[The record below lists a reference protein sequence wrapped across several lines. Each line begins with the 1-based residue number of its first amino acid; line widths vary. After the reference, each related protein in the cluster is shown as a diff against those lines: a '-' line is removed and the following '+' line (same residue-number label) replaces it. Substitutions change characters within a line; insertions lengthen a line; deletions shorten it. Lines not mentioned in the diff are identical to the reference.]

1 MVEVPSIVI
10 NKGKQP
16 IDLFDF
22 FRDEEEKPVA
32 VTTRP
37 KPNSG
42 TTPNESHKWLDRLF
56 ASPGY
61 RDQKEFVRR
70 HAPEDI
76 LVRRCLEALDS
87 SGGIMTPAAFSNV
100 ADIPS
105 ARLDG
110 LIARIQRLLNIDGYE
125 ILTFSRS
132 ENRIEL
138 NVPKL
143 KRQFDL
149 D

>member
-1 MVEVPSIVI
+1 V
-10 NKGKQP
+10 
-16 IDLFDF
+16 
-22 FRDEEEKPVA
+22 
-32 VTTRP
+32 TRP
-37 KPNSG
+37 
-42 TTPNESHKWLDRLF
+42 TPQPAPTVAAEWLDRLF

-61 RDQKEFVRR
+61 RDQKVFVRR
-70 HAPEDI
+70 HAPEDD
-76 LVRRCLEALDS
+76 LVRRCLSALDS

-100 ADIPS
+100 ADIPT

-110 LIARIQRLLNIDGYE
+110 LVARIQRLLNVDGYE

>member
-1 MVEVPSIVI
+1 M
-10 NKGKQP
+10 KT
-16 IDLFDF
+16 
-22 FRDEEEKPVA
+22 EENTPVTLP
-32 VTTRP
+32 VVTRP
-37 KPNSG
+37 
-42 TTPNESHKWLDRLF
+42 TPQPAPTVAAEWLDRLF

-61 RDQKEFVRR
+61 RDQKVFVRR
-70 HAPEDI
+70 HAPEDD
-76 LVRRCLEALDS
+76 LVRRCLSALDS

-100 ADIPS
+100 ADIPT

-110 LIARIQRLLNIDGYE
+110 LVARIQRLLNVDGYE

>member
-1 MVEVPSIVI
+1 MWPKAGRCSKPFVASEHYAASFGMQWNRHRRTQLDSYTGLSI
-10 NKGKQP
+10 
-16 IDLFDF
+16 
-22 FRDEEEKPVA
+22 
-32 VTTRP
+32 
-37 KPNSG
+37 S
-42 TTPNESHKWLDRLF
+42 LDRLF
-56 ASPGY
+56 ASTGY
-61 RDQKEFVRR
+61 KDQKDFVRR
-70 HAPEDI
+70 HAPEDD
-76 LVRRCLEALDS
+76 LVRRCLESLNA

-100 ADIPS
+100 ADIPA

-110 LIARIQRLLNIDGYE
+110 LIARIQRLLNVDGYE